1 MISFF
6 FSFKELAVELAKTES
21 ILIPFSEGF
30 PRIPTMALRFG
41 PGIEN
46 ATRVINKKAAVILS
60 LIIH

>member
-1 MISFF
+1 
-6 FSFKELAVELAKTES
+6 
-21 ILIPFSEGF
+21 
-30 PRIPTMALRFG
+30 MALRFG